1 MKNTVLVAIIVV
13 IIIAIGI
20 YYAFFQVGPTPTTVE
35 QACINSG
42 GTVRLGLCCKT
53 TGDFPNMCLI
63 GPCGCSPANT
73 HEVTICD
80 CGEGKCWDSD
90 RAECVTI

>member
-1 MKNTVLVAIIVV
+1 MKNIILIAIIVV
-13 IIIAIGI
+13 IIIAIGV
-20 YYAFFQVGPTPTTVE
+20 YYAFFQVGPTQTVE

-80 CGEGKCWDSD
+80 CGEVKCWDSD